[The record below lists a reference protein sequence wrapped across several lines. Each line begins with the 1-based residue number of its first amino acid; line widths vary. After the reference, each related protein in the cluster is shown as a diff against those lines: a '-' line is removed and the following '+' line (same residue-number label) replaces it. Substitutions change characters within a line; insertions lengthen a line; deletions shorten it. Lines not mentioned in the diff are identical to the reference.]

1 MAAHRKPRPS
11 SLGRP
16 AARTAA
22 TLALASAATAT
33 LFEGSGHAD
42 PAAPGRTPAQVR
54 TEVDRLYQE
63 AEAATERYNGAKE
76 RADAARVS
84 YDRLR
89 DEAARRTERLNTA
102 RQSLGAVAAAQYRSG
117 GLDPAVQLA
126 LTSDPDEYLE
136 RAALAQKAGDRQA
149 ATLTSVRRELA
160 GLAQLRAESA
170 GRLTA
175 LRGHEAELR
184 RQKATVL
191 GKLTAAR
198 ELLARLTAE
207 ERARYE
213 AAVAAR
219 ATPPPGTT
227 AHAGTTGTAAA
238 TTGTGTGSAA
248 TGGTA
253 ARADR
258 SSGDRGPVAAPT
270 GRASAAIS
278 FARAQLGKPYVWGA
292 TGPSGY
298 DCSGLTQ
305 AAWRAAGVSLPR
317 TTYTQINAG
326 RRVSRSE
333 LAPGD
338 LVFFYS
344 GISHVGLYIG
354 GGQMVHAPRP
364 GAPIRIAPIDEMPF
378 AGATRVV

>member
-11 SLGRP
+11 PFGRP

-22 TLALASAATAT
+22 TLALASAAGAT

-42 PAAPGRTPAQVR
+42 PARPDRTPAQVR
-54 TEVDRLYQE
+54 AEIDRLYQE

-76 RADAARVS
+76 QATAARTS
-84 YDRLR
+84 FDALR

-102 RQSLGAVAAAQYRSG
+102 RRSLGAVATAQYRSG

-126 LTSDPDEYLE
+126 LTSDPDQYLR
-136 RAALAQKAGDRQA
+136 RAALAEKAGDRQA
-149 ATLTSVRRELA
+149 ATVTAVRRELA
-160 GLAQLRAESA
+160 ALAQLRAESA

-175 LRGHEAELR
+175 LRGHETELR

-191 GKLTAAR
+191 GRLTAAR

-219 ATPPPGTT
+219 SGPSAPTYATARPGTPGTPGTGTT
-227 AHAGTTGTAAA
+227 AP
-238 TTGTGTGSAA
+238 
-248 TGGTA
+248 A

-258 SSGDRGPVAAPT
+258 ASGDRLPVTAAT
-270 GRASAAIS
+270 SHASAALS
-278 FARAQLGKPYVWGA
+278 FARAQIGKPYIWGA
-292 TGPSGY
+292 TGPAGY

-354 GGQMVHAPRP
+354 GGQMIHAPRP

-378 AGATRVV
+378 AGATRVA